1 MTLSELHPGQQA
13 IIAAFDTYMPPIKL
27 LELGF
32 LPGNA
37 IELIQIA
44 PLNDPMYFNV
54 NGSHLAIRR
63 AIAEQI
69 IIQPLTEEPPN
80 E

>member
-1 MTLSELHPGQQA
+1 MTLSELQPGQRA
-13 IIAAFDTYMPPIKL
+13 LISEFDSYMPPIKL

-32 LPGNA
+32 LPGNWV
-37 IELIQIA
+37 ELIQIA
-44 PLNDPMYFNV
+44 PLNDPLYFNV

-63 AIAEQI
+63 AIAEQV
-69 IIQPLTEEPPN
+69 IIQPLTEDNPN